1 MARKKN
7 GELRVFAFPMQALYA
22 ALCFALAIL
31 AAVAP
36 AAAYK
41 GGWGEGVVIGAVLC
55 LGVWFCCKRS
65 LTQYTFTPEGFVRS
79 GKGRRF
85 VGWEEIR
92 GAGSYAP
99 AKNGGALPHRVVF
112 LLTDD
117 VPEIEIYQNKM
128 VRTLA
133 DDVFLLAYR
142 KEVLEYLAEYL
153 PLDGWS
159 KAGDKEL
166 YRRAPE
172 QATRG
177 VFEERIS
184 CE

>member
-1 MARKKN
+1 MAKTKN
-7 GELRVFAFPMQALYA
+7 GLLRVFAFPMQAVYA
-22 ALCFALAIL
+22 ALCFALAII
-31 AAVAP
+31 AAAAP
-36 AAAYK
+36 ATTYK

-55 LGVWFCCKRS
+55 LGVWFCCKRQM
-65 LTQYTFTPEGFVRS
+65 TRYTFTPEGFVRS

-99 AKNGGALPHRVVF
+99 AKNSGALPHRVVF

-117 VPEIEIYQNKM
+117 VPEIEIYRNKM
-128 VRTLA
+128 VRILS

-142 KEVLEYLAEYL
+142 KEVLEYLAEHL
-153 PLDGWS
+153 PLDGWT

-166 YRRAPE
+166 YRRMPK
-172 QATRG
+172 QADGRD
-177 VFEERIS
+177 FDERTGY
-184 CE
+184 E